1 MRPGSRVTKK
11 RSLQSK
17 EGGTDVKTN
26 QQKYEPVRDSGDMTI
41 WQMSIVDQYDR
52 GIESRK
58 VEIGTRGGL
67 EGEESTGS
75 SR

>member
-1 MRPGSRVTKK
+1 MRPGLRVTKK
-11 RSLQSK
+11 RSLRSK

-52 GIESRK
+52 GIELRK

-75 SR
+75 GR

>member
-1 MRPGSRVTKK
+1 MRPGLRVTKK
-11 RSLQSK
+11 RSLRSK

-26 QQKYEPVRDSGDMTI
+26 QQKYEPVRDSGDTTI

-52 GIESRK
+52 GMELQK
-58 VEIGTRGGL
+58 VEIGTCGGL

-75 SR
+75 GR